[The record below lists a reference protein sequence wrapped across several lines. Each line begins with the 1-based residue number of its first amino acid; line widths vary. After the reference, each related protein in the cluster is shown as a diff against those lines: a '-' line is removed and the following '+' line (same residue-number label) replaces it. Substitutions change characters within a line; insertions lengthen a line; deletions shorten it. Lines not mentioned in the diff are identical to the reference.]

1 MICAVPF
8 RYVKHMLAV
17 PVVAGGVGAAF
28 ILDTGI
34 GVSLISPGLAAKV
47 GCVPLAETYTGRRMS
62 GQALTMPVNA
72 LGSFTLGDCTR
83 ENVPVIVFDMGGM
96 ASEHGV
102 EGFISLTS
110 FRSTPVT
117 IDYEAGAIVIE
128 DERSLADRA
137 SRGVPIA

>member
-1 MICAVPF
+1 
-8 RYVKHMLAV
+8 
-17 PVVAGGVGAAF
+17 
-28 ILDTGI
+28 
-34 GVSLISPGLAAKV
+34 
-47 GCVPLAETYTGRRMS
+47 MS
-62 GQALTMPVNA
+62 GQALTMAVSA
-72 LGSFTLGDCTR
+72 LDSLTPGDFTR

-117 IDYEAGAIVIE
+117 IDYEAGVIVVE

-137 SRGVPIA
+137 SRGMPASRSASRSTPARTPSS